1 MRPKRSLAS
10 GLAVLGF
17 CLLHAASGIDAAGGS
32 DANGG
37 SQPAGKGEAP
47 ARPAG
52 TDRPSPMVLETMFA
66 AADESLWDG
75 PGWFS
80 LPEYHDL
87 GRDAC
92 DGVALRARYDKRSGT
107 WGPGLEMSAHE
118 GRDGQIEV
126 KVRVIVNNRRH
137 NHDKKVRVDLEVLDG
152 GRTIRNG
159 TIGPFE
165 AEDDGDDVTR
175 HTKLVFPDGV
185 LRTDP
190 MTRLRIVMTATDD

>member
-1 MRPKRSLAS
+1 MRTRPMTPVVLALAALALWSLRDA
-10 GLAVLGF
+10 GGAG
-17 CLLHAASGIDAAGGS
+17 AAGRS
-32 DANGG
+32 DAKGA
-37 SQPAGKGEAP
+37 SEPAGKGEA
-47 ARPAG
+47 PAG
-52 TDRPSPMVLETMFA
+52 TDRPSPMVLETVFA

-87 GRDAC
+87 GRDTC

-107 WGPGLEMSAHE
+107 WDPGLEMSAHR

-152 GRTIRNG
+152 DRTIRNG

-175 HTKLVFPDGV
+175 HTTLVFPDGV

-190 MTRLRIVMTATDD
+190 MTRLRIVMSATDD